1 MTERDFHPAADLFPL
16 MEGTEFSALVNDIR
30 EHGLIDPIMLHSDGS
45 ILDGRNRYRAC
56 LEAGVDPVY
65 DTWSGNGSEAALVI
79 SRNIHRRH
87 LTRDQK
93 HKLIAALLKEIPER
107 SNRQIAK
114 DVKADHKTVGAER
127 SKLEATG
134 EIPQLDKTMGA
145 DGKERP
151 SKRAVEV
158 GADLGA
164 DDDDLV
170 EEDDDDDLVP
180 REAPPSRRMKSR
192 PARWSDAASRAMTAL
207 EELQEMQSE
216 YQDWMDTLPD
226 NLRESAVAEKLESI
240 TEIDFGGAIETV
252 SAAEDADLPLGFG
265 RD

>member
-1 MTERDFHPAADLFPL
+1 MTERDFHPVADLFPL

-65 DTWSGNGSEAALVI
+65 DTWSGNSSEAAFVI

-93 HKLIAALLKEIPER
+93 HELIAALLKEIPER

-114 DVKADHKTVGAER
+114 DVKVDHKTVSAER

-145 DGKERP
+145 DGKARP
-151 SKRAVEV
+151 AKRVIEV
-158 GADLGA
+158 GADLGV
-164 DDDDLV
+164 DDNDLV
-170 EEDDDDDLVP
+170 EEDDDDLVSW
-180 REAPPSRRMKSR
+180 EAPPSRRMKSR
-192 PARWSDAASRAMTAL
+192 PARWSEAASHAITAL
-207 EELQEMQSE
+207 EELQEIQSE
-216 YQDWMDTLPD
+216 YEYWMESLPD
-226 NLRESAVAEKLESI
+226 NLRESAVAEKLESV
-240 TEIDFGGAIETV
+240 TGIDFASAIETV
-252 SAAEDADLPLGFG
+252 SEAEDADLPLGFG

>member
-1 MTERDFHPAADLFPL
+1 MTERDFHPVADLFPL

-30 EHGLIDPIMLHSDGS
+30 EYGLIDPIMLHSDGS

-93 HKLIAALLKEIPER
+93 HELIAALLKEIPER
-107 SNRQIAK
+107 SNRQIAN
-114 DVKADHKTVGAER
+114 DVKVDHKTVGAER

-145 DGKERP
+145 DGKARP
-151 SKRAVEV
+151 AKRVIEV

-170 EEDDDDDLVP
+170 EDDDDGYL
-180 REAPPSRRMKSR
+180 APWAETPSRRMKSR
-192 PARWSDAASRAMTAL
+192 PARWADAASQAITAL

-216 YQDWMDTLPD
+216 FSDWLETLPD
-226 NLRESAVAEKLESI
+226 NLRESAVAEKLESV
-240 TEIDFGGAIETV
+240 TEIDFDSAIETV
-252 SAAEDADLPLGFG
+252 REAEEADLPLGFG